1 MSHFKKWFRIAFSLR
16 FKGSVKAKETRRR
29 SFSPPL
35 ARAAFMGLKAG
46 YNWVKI
52 VVISVPTPVGRPK
65 TFSIATYVALKGR
78 LPPQGFRSRV
88 G

>member
-1 MSHFKKWFRIAFSLR
+1 MGFR
-16 FKGSVKAKETRRR
+16 V
-29 SFSPPL
+29 
-35 ARAAFMGLKAG
+35 G

-65 TFSIATYVALKGR
+65 TFSIATYVALKGA
-78 LPPQGFRSRV
+78 PSPQGFRSRV